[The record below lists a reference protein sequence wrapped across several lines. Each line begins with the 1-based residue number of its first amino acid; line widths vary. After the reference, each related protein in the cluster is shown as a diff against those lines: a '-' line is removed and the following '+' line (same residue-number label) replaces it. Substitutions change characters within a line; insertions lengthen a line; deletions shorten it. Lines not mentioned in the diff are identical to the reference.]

1 LAASRMWAGVSK
13 SGSPISRWTTLL
25 PCRSRA
31 RARASTSKAVSVP
44 SRPIRSATR
53 IMTGPFR
60 ASEDAIPLV
69 GRARRRAAT
78 HRVPHPVLGAQEG
91 LALEEH
97 RDGEGLRDYDHPVEV
112 PHHHAA
118 GRNAHLADRNRL
130 APV

>member
-1 LAASRMWAGVSK
+1 MPASRARLAASRMWAGVSK
-13 SGSPISRWTTLL
+13 SGSPISRWTMLL

-44 SRPIRSATR
+44 SRPIRSATW

-69 GRARRRAAT
+69 GRERRRAAT

-97 RDGEGLRDYDHPVEV
+97 RDGEGLRDHDHPAEI
-112 PHHHAA
+112 
-118 GRNAHLADRNRL
+118 
-130 APV
+130 